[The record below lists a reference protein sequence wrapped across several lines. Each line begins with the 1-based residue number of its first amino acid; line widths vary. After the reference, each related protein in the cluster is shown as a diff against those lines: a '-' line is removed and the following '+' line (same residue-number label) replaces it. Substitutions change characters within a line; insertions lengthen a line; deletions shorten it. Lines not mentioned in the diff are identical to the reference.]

1 MTTKISDSV
10 CFATFLFLPVATE
23 TPLLQILNRFENY
36 TIPDKSIVSSKNGVI
51 TITLEKDNKIYPTEF
66 VCPTDEDET
75 LRKLHEFFDL
85 FINEFVKHEVIN
97 EISFNVDDDKHKI
110 SYQVK
115 LDNKVLS
122 EQETDIPQ
130 IYKENQVMDL
140 LIEAMSLMLGKE
152 LEFVRS

>member
-1 MTTKISDSV
+1 M
-10 CFATFLFLPVATE
+10 
-23 TPLLQILNRFENY
+23 
-36 TIPDKSIVSSKNGVI
+36 
-51 TITLEKDNKIYPTEF
+51 
-66 VCPTDEDET
+66 
-75 LRKLHEFFDL
+75 

-97 EISFNVDDDKHKI
+97 EISFSVDDDKHKI